1 MPLLLLRRLIEVLL
15 HGALRLARPVLL
27 GEGSAIEGDVH
38 LLLGRGARAAD
49 GVAGLALRNPLGG
62 AAGVARTFGVG
73 MIRASGYEPEVV
85 EYMQTGWTMDQLKT
99 LFAKA
104 GIAPREALRE
114 KEARSLRPQLLDG
127 ADDDA
132 ILQAMVEEPVLVNR
146 PIVVTPRGAAL
157 CRPSER
163 VFDLLERRP
172 EQFTKEDGEV
182 V

>member
-1 MPLLLLRRLIEVLL
+1 MTDF
-15 HGALRLARPVLL
+15 PVTIHHNPRC
-27 GEGSAIEGDVH
+27 GTS
-38 LLLGRGARAAD
+38 
-49 GVAGLALRNPLGG
+49 RNTLE
-62 AAGVARTFGVG
+62 

-85 EYMQTGWTMDQLKT
+85 EYMQTGWTLDQLKT
-99 LFAKA
+99 LFAQA